1 MIFYLHP
8 RFSSFETR
16 LDHCGCLVH
25 LKLSVEGYRQA
36 EDILKQSKLHLW
48 VSLVVELHVA

>member
-1 MIFYLHP
+1 MIFHLHP

-25 LKLSVEGYRQA
+25 LKLWVEGKRQA